1 MRLLIRSIVFVFGLF
16 LITACGYSVKENISP
31 VSPPPGQGNLEKVI
45 VLPFVDYT
53 ASASP
58 GQYWQ
63 RNKLIL
69 ETLQDELLKF
79 GFLVVPYEDVFQYLL
94 AQGVIQEHR
103 SLSSSLLYDELSAP
117 WSEEMKQE
125 IRKAIKQNQSFSRE
139 GQTVIALDRKTLQ
152 KLGKT
157 FGARY
162 VIRGRIIEFGDPE
175 DDLLNPLQTGIL
187 PFVFRASS
195 RTIFGRTY
203 SGTYEMLNETAT
215 GALLGASV
223 WWLSADDGLTGAG
236 IGAGSAFLAHQGG
249 YVPQAR
255 VQLRLLVQDTLS
267 GETIW
272 SNRAEIQVEPKSV
285 FTPAETDKLFEK
297 AVTEAVKVLTADLAK
312 AIEGQELALSEQTHP
327 LVEEAK
333 KAAEEAKLAAQQAQ
347 KAAQEAGVAAL
358 KTERIF
364 EKTLTK

>member
-1 MRLLIRSIVFVFGLF
+1 MRSLVRFIVFIFGLL

-31 VSPPPGQGNLEKVI
+31 VSPPPGQGSLERVI
-45 VLPFVDYT
+45 VLPFIDYT
-53 ASASP
+53 ATTSP
-58 GQYWQ
+58 GPYWQ

-69 ETLQDELLKF
+69 EALQDELLKF
-79 GFLVVPYEDVFQYLL
+79 GFLVVPYEDVFRYLL
-94 AQGVIQEHR
+94 AQGVVQEHR
-103 SLSSSLLYDELSAP
+103 SLSSSLLYDELSGP

-125 IRKAIKQNQSFSRE
+125 IRKAIQENRSSSGE
-139 GQTVIALDRKTLQ
+139 GQTLIALDQKTLQ

-157 FGARY
+157 FGVRY

-175 DDLLNPLQTGIL
+175 DDPLNPLQIGIL

-195 RTIFGRTY
+195 RTIFGRSY
-203 SGTYEMLNETAT
+203 SETSEMLNETAT
-215 GALLGASV
+215 GALLGASI

-255 VQLRLLVQDTLS
+255 VQLRLWVQDTLS

-272 SNRAEIQVEPKSV
+272 SNRVEIEVEPESV
-285 FTPAETDKLFEK
+285 FTPVETNKLFEK

-333 KAAEEAKLAAQQAQ
+333 KAAEEAKLAAKQAK
-347 KAAQEAGVAAL
+347 KAAEEAGVAAL

-364 EKTLTK
+364 EKTLVK

>member
-1 MRLLIRSIVFVFGLF
+1 MRLLIRSLIFIFSLF

-31 VSPPPGQGNLEKVI
+31 VSPPPGQGSLEKVI

-53 ASASP
+53 ASP

-69 ETLQDELLKF
+69 EALQDELFKF
-79 GFLVVPYEDVFQYLL
+79 GFMVVPYEDVFQYLL
-94 AQGVIQEHR
+94 AQGVVQEHR
-103 SLSSSLLYDELSAP
+103 SLSNSLLYDELSGP

-125 IRKAIKQNQSFSRE
+125 IRKAIRQNQNFSSE
-139 GQTVIALDRKTLQ
+139 GQTAISLDQNILQ

-175 DDLLNPLQTGIL
+175 DDPLNPLQTGIL
-187 PFVFRASS
+187 PFVFKVSS
-195 RTIFGRTY
+195 RTIFGK
-203 SGTYEMLNETAT
+203 SSSKTYEMLNEAAT

-236 IGAGSAFLAHQGG
+236 IGAGSALLAYQGG
-249 YVPQAR
+249 HVPQAR

-272 SNRAEIQVEPKSV
+272 SNRAEIQVEPESV
-285 FTPAETDKLFEK
+285 FTPTETDKLFEK
-297 AVTEAVKVLTADLAK
+297 AVTRAVEVLTADLVK
-312 AIEGQELALSEQTHP
+312 AIEGQELALSKQTHP
-327 LVEEAK
+327 LVEEAQ

-347 KAAQEAGVAAL
+347 KAAQKAGAAAL

-364 EKTLTK
+364 EKTLVK